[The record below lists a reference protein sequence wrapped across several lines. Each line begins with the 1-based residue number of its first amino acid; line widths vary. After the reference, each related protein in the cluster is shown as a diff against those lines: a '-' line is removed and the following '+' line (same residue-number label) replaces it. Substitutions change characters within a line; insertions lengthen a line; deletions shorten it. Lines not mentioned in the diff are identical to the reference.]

1 MADNVQTLT
10 ARLAADPTSLAF
22 LPLGEHLRRV
32 GQLDA
37 ALAVATSGLARYP
50 HLADAHDLLG
60 RIRSDQGDGDAAFD
74 AWTTA
79 LRLQPDHAGAHKG
92 LAYLAFRN
100 EDLSRALRHLEMA
113 AHLEP
118 EDPSLAQAVERTRAQ
133 VAGRSTPTGGAPLE
147 PPLDD
152 TMPGTI
158 LVDLDG
164 RRLAG
169 SLHTPDG
176 SEVSDGLA
184 ALLAG
189 VSQEASRVARLL
201 DLGSWE
207 CLSTEGPDAAMHL
220 LPPTPDTLLLAVGEA
235 GAPPG
240 RLPLVARR
248 AARHAQQWLER
259 LG

>member
-1 MADNVQTLT
+1 MADNVHTLT

-37 ALAVATSGLARYP
+37 ALAVATSGMARYP

-92 LAYLAFRN
+92 LAYLAFRS
-100 EDLSRALRHLEMA
+100 EDLPRALRHLEMA
-113 AHLEP
+113 SHLQP

-133 VAGRSTPTGGAPLE
+133 VAGRAVPADSGSLAP
-147 PPLDD
+147 PIDVA
-152 TMPGTI
+152 TPGTI
-158 LVDLDG
+158 LVDLEG

-169 SLHTPDG
+169 SLHRPDG
-176 SEVSDGLA
+176 SEVSDSLA

-189 VSQEASRVARLL
+189 VSQEAARAAPLL
-201 DLGSWE
+201 GLGRWE

-248 AARHAQQWLER
+248 AARQAEQWLER
-259 LG
+259 LV